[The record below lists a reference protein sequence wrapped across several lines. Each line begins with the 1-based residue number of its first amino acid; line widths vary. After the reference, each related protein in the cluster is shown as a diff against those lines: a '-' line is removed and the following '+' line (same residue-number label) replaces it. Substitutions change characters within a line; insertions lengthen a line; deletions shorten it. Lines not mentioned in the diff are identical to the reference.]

1 MNELSHKKE
10 EEPAKTLEPT
20 NEEKILSEIRDLLKK
35 EK

>member
-20 NEEKILSEIRDLLKK
+20 NEEKYYQKLEIY
-35 EK
+35 